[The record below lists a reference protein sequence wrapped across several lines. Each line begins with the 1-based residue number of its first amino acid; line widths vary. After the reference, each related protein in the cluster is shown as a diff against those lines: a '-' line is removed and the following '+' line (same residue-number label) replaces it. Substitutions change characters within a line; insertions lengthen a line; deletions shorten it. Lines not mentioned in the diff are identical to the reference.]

1 MAWRAGAE
9 SESSGKTLDS
19 YSQQPTPA
27 PPRLLHHLLP
37 REFIR
42 SGHRLEGGSPTGTA
56 QDGKFSVFSRK
67 ASMSVIGLGHV
78 CVSPW
83 VRLSQTCDI
92 SGVEGCS

>member
-1 MAWRAGAE
+1 MAWKAE
-9 SESSGKTLDS
+9 AKSESSGKMLNS
-19 YSQQPTPA
+19 YSQH
-27 PPRLLHHLLP
+27 PPVRLLRHLLP

-42 SGHRLEGGSPTGTA
+42 SGHRLEGGSPTGIA
-56 QDGKFSVFSRK
+56 WEEKFSALSRK